1 MTELS
6 ICIPTYECRGKGILY
21 LSELFSSLRSQS
33 YQDFE
38 IVISDHSINNEIFE
52 FCETQSDL
60 EITYLRNPNDRGNQ
74 GANTNCVLNN
84 AEGKILK
91 VMYQDDL
98 FVDNFA
104 LEKIVQS
111 FDNGARWLM
120 NGFAHTEDGKSFFR
134 HIVPRWTEELLI
146 GRNLL
151 GSPSCFAIL
160 NEYKEEID
168 ENLRLLIDADLY
180 YRLEKKLG
188 KPTIIE
194 DILIANREH
203 PDRISS
209 NIQYDIQIQHPE
221 GGWLMNKKEYDYVVN
236 KHQYGKNLL

>member
-1 MTELS
+1 MVNLS
-6 ICIPTYECRGKGILY
+6 ICIPTYEYHGKGVQY

-38 IVISDHSINNEIFE
+38 VVISDHSINNEIFE

-74 GANTNCVLNN
+74 GANTNCAMNN
-84 AEGKILK
+84 AEGRIIK

-98 FVDNFA
+98 FFGKDS
-104 LEKIVQS
+104 LQKIIDA
-111 FDNGARWLM
+111 FNDGAKWLM
-120 NGFAHTEDGKSFFR
+120 SGFTHMTEDTKVIFR
-134 HIVPRWTEELLI
+134 SMVPKWTDEMII

-151 GSPSCFAIL
+151 GSPSCFAVL
-160 NEYKEEID
+160 NEHKEQMD

-180 YRLEKKLG
+180 YRLGKKLG

-194 DILIANREH
+194 DILIINREH
-203 PDRISS
+203 TDRISS
-209 NIQYDIQIQHPE
+209 NINYDMQIQHPE
-221 GGWLMNKKEYDYVVN
+221 GGWLMNRREFDYVTE
-236 KHQYGKNLL
+236 KYNLRFN

>member
-1 MTELS
+1 MAEIS
-6 ICIPTYECRGKGILY
+6 ICIPTYECKGKGTQY

-38 IVISDHSINNEIFE
+38 IVISDHSITNEIFE

-74 GANTNCVLNN
+74 GANTNCAINN
-84 AEGKILK
+84 AEGNIIK

-98 FVDNFA
+98 FIVTDA
-104 LEKIVQS
+104 LLKIKTA
-111 FDNGARWLM
+111 FDNGSKWVM
-120 NGFAHTEDGKSFFR
+120 NGFAHTEDGKTYYR
-134 HIVPRWTEELLI
+134 HMIPKWTDETLI

-160 NEYKEEID
+160 NEYKQEMD
-168 ENLRLLIDADLY
+168 ENLRLLVDAELY
-180 YRLEKKLG
+180 YRLVKELG
-188 KPTIIE
+188 QPTIIE

-209 NIQYDIQIQHPE
+209 NINYDIQIEHPE
-221 GGWLMNKKEYDYVVN
+221 GSWLMNKKEYDYVVK
-236 KHQYGKNLL
+236 KHYAKESY